1 MLHLPELRREKKT
14 LVRKRGN
21 CTELDVFS
29 DRAGRA
35 NAAIIDALAKES
47 PQTIKQILKKITKYE
62 GLEETYYSSL
72 TKRLRNLTEIGL
84 IEEIKPNRKGA
95 PASYRLC
102 EKAILAMVLE
112 ENRMQ
117 DIFNQ
122 ATNIQAAHILLAV
135 LNVLLTQ
142 KDSNVES

>member
-1 MLHLPELRREKKT
+1 MAHKRRSNSNGT
-14 LVRKRGN
+14 V
-21 CTELDVFS
+21 LDVFQG
-29 DRAGRA
+29 RAGRA

-62 GLEETYYSSL
+62 GLEETYYASL
-72 TKRLRNLTEIGL
+72 TKRLRNLTETGL
-84 IEEIKPNRKGA
+84 IEEIKPNQKGA
-95 PASYRLC
+95 PTCYTLC
-102 EKAILAMVLE
+102 VKAILAMVLE

-122 ATNIQAAHILLAV
+122 ATQKEAAHILLAV
-135 LNVLLTQ
+135 LNVLLTK